1 MMKGQYYNI
10 YSGKISLEI
19 VCQSLN
25 DISSA
30 IFYLC
35 GPFKMI
41 QQFKEL
47 LTVDYRISQDN
58 IRIDDWGYLL

>member
-1 MMKGQYYNI
+1 MKGQYYNI
-10 YSGKISLEI
+10 YNGKNFLEI
-19 VCQSLN
+19 VCQLLN

-30 IFYLC
+30 IFCLC

-47 LTVDYRISQDN
+47 LTADYRISEDN